1 MNKNHLF
8 FAFII
13 LLYILPLLFS
23 KSNYIDDFLEDFDIK
38 YENTL
43 KKYLKKYLKKN
54 NLFDADKIIEPEELK
69 KIFIDVML
77 EEAPLDEIDNNTKEI
92 YEELGRIFIDKYYKN
107 KKVIKG
113 KDIYDLFNIKE
124 ITQKFYELNG
134 EIPIYDDDYED
145 IIDDYDDDDKDDGD
159 SDDDDYYDDY
169 L

>member
-1 MNKNHLF
+1 MNKNYLF
-8 FAFII
+8 FIFII
-13 LLYILPLLFS
+13 LLYILPLFFS

-54 NLFDADKIIEPEELK
+54 NLFDSDKIIEPEELK

-77 EEAPLDEIDNNTKEI
+77 EEVPLDEIDNNTKEI

-107 KKVIKG
+107 KKIIKG
-113 KDIYDLFNIKE
+113 KDIYDLFNIKD

-145 IIDDYDDDDKDDGD
+145 IIDDYDDDDHDGD
-159 SDDDDYYDDY
+159 SDDDDYYDDD